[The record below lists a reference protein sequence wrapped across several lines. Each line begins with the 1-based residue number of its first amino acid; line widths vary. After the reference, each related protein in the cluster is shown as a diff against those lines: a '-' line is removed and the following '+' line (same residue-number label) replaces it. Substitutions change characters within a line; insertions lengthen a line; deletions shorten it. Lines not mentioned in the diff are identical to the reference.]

1 VFLYV
6 SQWWEIEL
14 ECPYL
19 LYRAKRLRE
28 IDSMHQD
35 AGVASLPAYLKARG
49 VTGLAVP
56 RVEVVAP
63 QQCWHSVGSKASEED
78 EEERRAVLTHVLKN
92 LNDQLFIELMDGFH
106 RARGGEREPA
116 LGRVVG

>member
-1 VFLYV
+1 MFLYV

-14 ECPYL
+14 ERPYL

-63 QQCWHSVGSKASEED
+63 QQRWHSVGSKASEED
-78 EEERRAVLTHVLKN
+78 EEERRAVLTHVLEN

-106 RARGGEREPA
+106 KARGGEREPA